1 LRTLVTRFEDGLAFH
16 EKIEDERDMFT
27 PRLEVLPAPQRR
39 LWDEIVETPRDFVL
53 YGGTA
58 LALRLGHRSSE
69 DFDFF
74 SNRPFAP
81 DALQREISYLIG
93 AETSQSQANTLTVIV
108 DRSGP
113 VKVSFFGGLKLNRVE
128 DPEPVSGKEIR
139 VASLVDVGAT
149 KMVTIQQRAQA
160 KDYLDILALAEAG
173 VSLSAALAAAAAV
186 YGPTF
191 NGVLSLKALTYF
203 ADGDLPTLSAAVQT
217 KLRNLANEV
226 DFRKIR
232 PMTSKGKLSGEREFH
247 G

>member
-1 LRTLVTRFEDGLAFH
+1 
-16 EKIEDERDMFT
+16 MFT
-27 PRLEVLPAPQRR
+27 PRLDVLPAPQRR
-39 LWDEIVETPRDFVL
+39 LWDELTQTPKDFVL

-74 SNRPFAP
+74 SSWSFAP
-81 DALQREISYLIG
+81 DALQRAIPYLIG
-93 AETSQSQANTLTVIV
+93 AETSQSEANTLTVIV

-128 DPEPVSGKEIR
+128 DPEPISGKQIR
-139 VASLVDVGAT
+139 VASLVDVAAT

-160 KDYLDILALAEAG
+160 KDYLDIVALADAG
-173 VSLSAALAAAAAV
+173 VSLSRALAAADAV

-203 ADGDLPTLSAAVQT
+203 ADGNLQSLSPAVQT
-217 KLRNLANEV
+217 KLRNMANEV
-226 DFRKIR
+226 DFRQIQPIKA
-232 PMTSKGKLSGEREFH
+232 KGSLSAEGDFRE
-247 G
+247 

>member
-1 LRTLVTRFEDGLAFH
+1 LAFH

-39 LWDEIVETPRDFVL
+39 LWDELVETPKDFVL

-74 SNRPFAP
+74 SSRPFAP
-81 DALQREISYLIG
+81 DALQREIPYLIS
-93 AETSQSQANTLTVIV
+93 AETSQSAANTLTVIV

-139 VASLVDVGAT
+139 VASLLDVAGT

-160 KDYLDILALAEAG
+160 KDYLDIVALAEAG
-173 VSLSAALAAAAAV
+173 VPLSTALRAAGAV

-203 ADGDLPTLSAAVQT
+203 ADGDLQSLSPAVQT
-217 KLRNLANEV
+217 KLRNMAKEV
-226 DFRKIR
+226 DFRKIQ
-232 PMTSKGKLSGEREFH
+232 PMPPKGSLSGEGNFH
-247 G
+247 E

>member
-1 LRTLVTRFEDGLAFH
+1 MRNRLRTLVTRFEDGLAFH
-16 EKIEDERDMFT
+16 EKIGDERDMFT

-74 SNRPFAP
+74 SSRPFAP

-128 DPEPVSGKEIR
+128 DPEPV
-139 VASLVDVGAT
+139 
-149 KMVTIQQRAQA
+149 
-160 KDYLDILALAEAG
+160 
-173 VSLSAALAAAAAV
+173 
-186 YGPTF
+186 
-191 NGVLSLKALTYF
+191 
-203 ADGDLPTLSAAVQT
+203 
-217 KLRNLANEV
+217 
-226 DFRKIR
+226 
-232 PMTSKGKLSGEREFH
+232 
-247 G
+247 

>member
-1 LRTLVTRFEDGLAFH
+1 
-16 EKIEDERDMFT
+16 MFT

-39 LWDEIVETPRDFVL
+39 LWDELVETPKDFVL

-74 SNRPFAP
+74 SSRPFAP
-81 DALQREISYLIG
+81 DALQRGIPYLIG
-93 AETSQSQANTLTVIV
+93 AEASQSQANTLTLIV

-113 VKVSFFGGLKLNRVE
+113 VKVSFFGGLKLNRIE
-128 DPEPVSGKEIR
+128 DPEPVSGKAIR
-139 VASLVDVGAT
+139 VASLVDVAAT

-160 KDYLDILALAEAG
+160 KDYLDIVALAEAG
-173 VSLSAALAAAAAV
+173 VPLSRALAAAVAV

-203 ADGDLPTLSAAVQT
+203 ADGDLPTLSSTVQT
-217 KLRNLANEV
+217 KLRNMANEV
-226 DFRKIR
+226 DFRSIQ
-232 PMTSKGKLSGEREFH
+232 PIAPKGSLSGE
-247 G
+247 GGIP

>member
-1 LRTLVTRFEDGLAFH
+1 LAFR
-16 EKIEDERDMFT
+16 EKIKDKRDMFT
-27 PRLEVLPAPQRR
+27 PRLELLPAPQRR
-39 LWDEIVETPRDFVL
+39 LWDELVETPKEFVL

-74 SNRPFAP
+74 SSRAFVP
-81 DALQREISYLIG
+81 DALQRAVPYLVG
-93 AETSQSQANTLTVIV
+93 AETSQSEANTLTVIV

-113 VKVSFFGGLKLNRVE
+113 VKVSFFGGLKLNRVQ
-128 DPEPVSGKEIR
+128 DPEAVSGKGIR
-139 VASLVDVGAT
+139 VASLLDVGAT

-160 KDYLDILALAEAG
+160 KDYLDIVALAEAG
-173 VSLSAALAAAAAV
+173 VSLSEALAAAGGV

-203 ADGDLPTLSAAVQT
+203 ADGDLQSLSPAVQT
-217 KLRNLANEV
+217 KLRNMANEV
-226 DFRKIR
+226 DFRQIQ
-232 PMTSKGKLSGEREFH
+232 PINPKGSLSGEGDLH

>member
-1 LRTLVTRFEDGLAFH
+1 MRKSG
-16 EKIEDERDMFT
+16 ERDMFT

-39 LWDEIVETPRDFVL
+39 LWDELTQTPKDFVL

-74 SNRPFAP
+74 SSRSFAP
-81 DALQREISYLIG
+81 DALQRAIPYLIG
-93 AETSQSQANTLTVIV
+93 AETSQSEANTLTVIV

-128 DPEPVSGKEIR
+128 DPEPVSGKQIR
-139 VASLVDVGAT
+139 VASLVDVAAT

-160 KDYLDILALAEAG
+160 KDYLDIVALADAG
-173 VSLSAALAAAAAV
+173 VSLSAALAAAGAV

-203 ADGDLPTLSAAVQT
+203 ADGDLQSLSPAVQT
-217 KLRNLANEV
+217 KLRNMTNEV
-226 DFRKIR
+226 DFRQIQPIK
-232 PMTSKGKLSGEREFH
+232 PKGSLSAEGDFRE
-247 G
+247 